1 MLYTCVL
8 VFCYIA
14 LVICCTY
21 AITSS
26 QKQVEDSF
34 KELKDC
40 IERRHNENNRPD
52 K

>member
-1 MLYTCVL
+1 MLYTCALIVL
-8 VFCYIA
+8 YTI
-14 LVICCTY
+14 LVVCCVH
-21 AITSS
+21 AITYS